1 MRWNSPQTSYSKPLT
16 AQYFVKKN
24 KKVDKVRELFY
35 IRYNKQIQDVWELDQ
50 MTSERRVITMRPTGC
65 LHQGCQR
72 HTSTRGPHQQHN
84 SSWMAIWKKN
94 CTKKTYMYTKRWTS
108 AEIIIIK
115 KVSLRFAET
124 MHGWPPEEGR
134 MVTRLRTKGL
144 STNNVN
150 NALPIQLNW
159 DQ

>member
-1 MRWNSPQTSYSKPLT
+1 MK
-16 AQYFVKKN
+16 
-24 KKVDKVRELFY
+24 
-35 IRYNKQIQDVWELDQ
+35 
-50 MTSERRVITMRPTGC
+50 
-65 LHQGCQR
+65 
-72 HTSTRGPHQQHN
+72 
-84 SSWMAIWKKN
+84 KKN
-94 CTKKTYMYTKRWTS
+94 CTKKKYMYTKRSTS

-134 MVTRLRTKGL
+134 MVTGLRTKGL